1 MSPPPAPPK
10 RALMKSRKQDASRD
24 AADDFGADEEKEM
37 APGIDVSPYETRLK
51 SLADELARAAT
62 AVVPNSAAQLPIARL
77 AELLEDLK
85 TVGLDDMAKKLA
97 PIVDRL
103 RGALVTGDLV
113 AVLGEAATALRALA
127 VGGPGGPT
135 PTRKKGWAF
144 WR

>member
-1 MSPPPAPPK
+1 MGPCRS
-10 RALMKSRKQDASRD
+10 RNKSAARD
-24 AADDFGADEEKEM
+24 ADDFGADEKAK
-37 APGIDVSPYETRLK
+37 APGIDVTPYETRLK

-62 AVVPNSAAQLPIARL
+62 AVVPNSAAQLPVARL

-85 TVGLDDMAKKLA
+85 TVGLDDMATKLA

-113 AVLGEAATALRALA
+113 TALNDAASALRGLA
-127 VGGPGGPT
+127 TGGPGGSPQS
-135 PTRKKGWAF
+135 RKKGWAF